1 MANPMQRLIQFVL
14 RGRDELSP
22 AAQQSTEALEGLRT
36 TAANLNRQLDDAKGA
51 RGLVTALGTTE
62 RAIAQTQ
69 TSVQRVDR
77 TIADLR
83 EALDRNPGSRGL
95 AVSLQ
100 IAERDAAGLRRT
112 LDQLT
117 ARHAEQQR
125 AARAA
130 GVDTGQLANEE
141 RRLAS
146 VVDNTRESIAQNSR
160 EIRELERAQMRA
172 AREAAGHTSRVT
184 ALREAMSSGVRQ
196 AAAYAAAFVGIQAA
210 LNLVRRGIG
219 LVRDGIVSMLT
230 TGDQFENLQN
240 RLTSLMGSVAEGER
254 ATAWIKTFAKDTP
267 LQLGD
272 VTDAFAL
279 LKAYGLDPMDG
290 SLKAIEDQSEKLGG
304 GMERLEGI
312 TTAVGQAWAKQKLQT
327 EEILQLVERGVPV
340 WDMLAK
346 VTGKNAAQLQD
357 LASKGKLGRD
367 VIKALVDE
375 MGRSSEGAAAKAMST
390 LTGLVSNLGDT
401 AADFLNRI
409 ANAGALDH
417 VKNKLKELGDTIAQM
432 DQDGRLDALAKG
444 LSDAFVQGSE
454 WVERFIKRLADV
466 DFGTLI
472 DKTSAWLGSFSTQ
485 LDDMA
490 SRVQLFIA
498 PFRTLFNGVTSGI
511 SAIAL
516 AWTGTLSLMVAG
528 IEKVAEKIPA
538 ALGGER
544 IRSSVAG
551 IHDLL
556 SSMSEGFR
564 QQIQQDAQDIADAWD
579 TSTTATASAAQQQ
592 SQAITDT
599 FTDLKAGA
607 KSAAAESVQAVTS
620 LQNALDQISAAKTTE
635 QLTALQ
641 GEMLKAYQ
649 AGTLSQQEYANGAG
663 VLNAKL
669 TELKSTASGAA
680 LGVSDLSTGLENL
693 KQVQDAIS
701 SAKTT
706 VDIQNIRTALG
717 RLYNDGTISAREFN
731 QEQTKLSAKIKE
743 LKAPARRAPR
753 VCRRSRSPRTRRP
766 NRFGPAQGHGE
777 SMEATRKGVASTKDD
792 MGAFEGFFG
801 GVLSTA
807 RQGVAQLSQE
817 ALNAFDAMRGI
828 STVDLSIDTSSL
840 DATSR
845 SLAKVSEQLARI
857 KAESGVGMSGFGR
870 WAMDTQRASLE
881 IQAAYLE
888 QKRSLQS
895 LMDDYERGTMKLG
908 DFVSAAKGARNG
920 LSLLNDSDMRQ
931 LESAIEAA
939 NQKIQQLKEG
949 SKSTLVSL
957 REELAGLRGEQE
969 AVDRS
974 RFNSRKAELQQQ
986 LAEAQG
992 SGDMN
997 AVQNLMTA
1005 LATLQ
1010 QIQAETDAKRQREE
1024 QQKRVD
1030 EQNAAKAAAAPPAS
1044 PPASS
1049 PPPRVVRFE
1058 TARGAV
1064 DVAVA
1069 SEQDE
1074 TNLLGVLE
1082 QASMRTGR

>member
-1 MANPMQRLIQFVL
+1 MP
-14 RGRDELSP
+14 
-22 AAQQSTEALEGLRT
+22 
-36 TAANLNRQLDDAKGA
+36 
-51 RGLVTALGTTE
+51 
-62 RAIAQTQ
+62 
-69 TSVQRVDR
+69 
-77 TIADLR
+77 
-83 EALDRNPGSRGL
+83 
-95 AVSLQ
+95 
-100 IAERDAAGLRRT
+100 
-112 LDQLT
+112 
-117 ARHAEQQR
+117 
-125 AARAA
+125 
-130 GVDTGQLANEE
+130 
-141 RRLAS
+141 
-146 VVDNTRESIAQNSR
+146 
-160 EIRELERAQMRA
+160 
-172 AREAAGHTSRVT
+172 
-184 ALREAMSSGVRQ
+184 
-196 AAAYAAAFVGIQAA
+196 
-210 LNLVRRGIG
+210 
-219 LVRDGIVSMLT
+219 
-230 TGDQFENLQN
+230 
-240 RLTSLMGSVAEGER
+240 GER

-432 DQDGRLDALAKG
+432 DQDGRLDTLAKG

-472 DKTSAWLGSFSTQ
+472 DKTSAWLSSFSTQ

-551 IHDLL
+551 VHDLL

-579 TSTTATASAAQQQ
+579 TSTTAIASAAQQQ

-607 KSAAAESVQAVTS
+607 KNAAAESVQAVTS

-641 GEMLKAYQ
+641 GKCSRP
-649 AGTLSQQEYANGAG
+649 T
-663 VLNAKL
+663 
-669 TELKSTASGAA
+669 
-680 LGVSDLSTGLENL
+680 
-693 KQVQDAIS
+693 
-701 SAKTT
+701 
-706 VDIQNIRTALG
+706 R
-717 RLYNDGTISAREFN
+717 
-731 QEQTKLSAKIKE
+731 
-743 LKAPARRAPR
+743 PAR
-753 VCRRSRSPRTRRP
+753 
-766 NRFGPAQGHGE
+766 
-777 SMEATRKGVASTKDD
+777 
-792 MGAFEGFFG
+792 
-801 GVLSTA
+801 
-807 RQGVAQLSQE
+807 
-817 ALNAFDAMRGI
+817 
-828 STVDLSIDTSSL
+828 
-840 DATSR
+840 
-845 SLAKVSEQLARI
+845 
-857 KAESGVGMSGFGR
+857 
-870 WAMDTQRASLE
+870 
-881 IQAAYLE
+881 
-888 QKRSLQS
+888 
-895 LMDDYERGTMKLG
+895 
-908 DFVSAAKGARNG
+908 
-920 LSLLNDSDMRQ
+920 
-931 LESAIEAA
+931 
-939 NQKIQQLKEG
+939 
-949 SKSTLVSL
+949 
-957 REELAGLRGEQE
+957 
-969 AVDRS
+969 
-974 RFNSRKAELQQQ
+974 
-986 LAEAQG
+986 
-992 SGDMN
+992 
-997 AVQNLMTA
+997 
-1005 LATLQ
+1005 
-1010 QIQAETDAKRQREE
+1010 
-1024 QQKRVD
+1024 
-1030 EQNAAKAAAAPPAS
+1030 
-1044 PPASS
+1044 
-1049 PPPRVVRFE
+1049 
-1058 TARGAV
+1058 
-1064 DVAVA
+1064 
-1069 SEQDE
+1069 
-1074 TNLLGVLE
+1074 
-1082 QASMRTGR
+1082 